1 MDGMALYEL
10 TEKGGVTIVTVRADS
25 LDAITV
31 PELRPLVDQLAERGG
46 AKVVFDMG
54 PVRLID
60 SSGVGVIVGLFK
72 RLRARGGALR
82 VCGATEQP
90 SAIFRLMLL
99 DKVLSPFATVDD
111 ALRGF

>member
-1 MDGMALYEL
+1 MDRMALYEL
-10 TEKGGVTIVTVRADS
+10 SEKGGVLVLTVHTDS

-31 PELRPLVDQLAERGG
+31 PELRPLVDQLADRG
-46 AKVVFDMG
+46 AIKVLFDMG
-54 PVRLID
+54 PIRLID

-82 VCGATEQP
+82 VCAASEQP
-90 SAIFRLMLL
+90 TAIFRLMLL